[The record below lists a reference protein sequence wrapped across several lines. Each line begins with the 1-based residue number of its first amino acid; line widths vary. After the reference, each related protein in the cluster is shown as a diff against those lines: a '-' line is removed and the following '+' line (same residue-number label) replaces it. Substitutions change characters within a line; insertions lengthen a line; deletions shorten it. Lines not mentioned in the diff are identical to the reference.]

1 MWKWKKK
8 RKVTEA
14 SEATASSKEE
24 TIDAVTEEPP
34 SSEGEE
40 KVSAIAEE
48 APSTEEEKPVSATE
62 EKVLPAKEDKTVG
75 AIIEE
80 APLEKK
86 EEEVGGKTE
95 NAPVIEEVPPSGV
108 FIFGNRIESRFKKF
122 LTAMFSIFLLPPVIV
137 FGLSVI
143 TIVVLIAF
151 PLISI
156 VLPITLLSL
165 GILFILLPVVLPLL
179 TIVALITGKGRVQFG
194 LENKKFAIKVL
205 GITIP
210 PYAGR

>member
-1 MWKWKKK
+1 MWKRKKK
-8 RKVTEA
+8 QKVA
-14 SEATASSKEE
+14 EE
-24 TIDAVTEEPP
+24 TVDTVTEESP
-34 SSEGEE
+34 SPEGEQAVSVETE
-40 KVSAIAEE
+40 KASFPKEEETVSAAAEE
-48 APSTEEEKPVSATE
+48 APSTEEEQAGSA
-62 EKVLPAKEDKTVG
+62 A
-75 AIIEE
+75 AEE

-86 EEEVGGKTE
+86 EEKVGVGTGEALPVEV
-95 NAPVIEEVPPSGV
+95 EEVLSSGV

-122 LTAMFSIFLLPPVIV
+122 LTVIFSIFLLPPVIV

-165 GILFILLPVVLPLL
+165 CILFILLPVVLPLL
-179 TIVALITGKGRVQFG
+179 TIVALITGKGKVQFG

>member
-1 MWKWKKK
+1 
-8 RKVTEA
+8 
-14 SEATASSKEE
+14 
-24 TIDAVTEEPP
+24 
-34 SSEGEE
+34 
-40 KVSAIAEE
+40 
-48 APSTEEEKPVSATE
+48 
-62 EKVLPAKEDKTVG
+62 
-75 AIIEE
+75 
-80 APLEKK
+80 
-86 EEEVGGKTE
+86 
-95 NAPVIEEVPPSGV
+95 
-108 FIFGNRIESRFKKF
+108 
-122 LTAMFSIFLLPPVIV
+122 V

-165 GILFILLPVVLPLL
+165 CILFILLPVVLPLL
-179 TIVALITGKGRVQFG
+179 TIVALITGKGKVQFG

>member
-1 MWKWKKK
+1 MWKRKKK
-8 RKVTEA
+8 QKVAEA
-14 SEATASSKEE
+14 AEE
-24 TIDAVTEEPP
+24 TVDAVTEESP
-34 SSEGEE
+34 SAEGEQAVSVKTE
-40 KVSAIAEE
+40 KASSAKEEEKISTAAEE
-48 APSTEEEKPVSATE
+48 APSTEEEKAVTA
-62 EKVLPAKEDKTVG
+62 A
-75 AIIEE
+75 AEE

-86 EEEVGGKTE
+86 EEKVGVETEKTL
-95 NAPVIEEVPPSGV
+95 AVEEVSSSGV
-108 FIFGNRIESRFKKF
+108 FIFGNRVESGFKKF
-122 LTAMFSIFLLPPVIV
+122 LTVIFSIFLLPPVIV

-165 GILFILLPVVLPLL
+165 CILFILLPVVLPLL
-179 TIVALITGKGRVQFG
+179 TIVALITGKGKVQFG

>member
-1 MWKWKKK
+1 MWKRKKK
-8 RKVTEA
+8 LKESETVEEA
-14 SEATASSKEE
+14 V
-24 TIDAVTEEPP
+24 DAVTEKSA
-34 SSEGEE
+34 SSEGEQAVSVETEKISSAKEEE
-40 KVSAIAEE
+40 KVSTAAEE
-48 APSTEEEKPVSATE
+48 APSTEEEKAVTATAE
-62 EKVLPAKEDKTVG
+62 ET
-75 AIIEE
+75 
-80 APLEKK
+80 PLEKK
-86 EEEVGGKTE
+86 EEKVGVGTGE
-95 NAPVIEEVPPSGV
+95 EAPVEAEKVLSSGV
-108 FIFGNRIESRFKKF
+108 FIFGNRVESGFKKF
-122 LTAMFSIFLLPPVIV
+122 LTVIFSIFLLPPVIV

-165 GILFILLPVVLPLL
+165 CILFILLPVVLPLL
-179 TIVALITGKGRVQFG
+179 TIVALITGKGKVQFG

>member
-1 MWKWKKK
+1 MWKRKKK
-8 RKVTEA
+8 QKVAEA
-14 SEATASSKEE
+14 AEE
-24 TIDAVTEEPP
+24 TVDAVTEESP
-34 SSEGEE
+34 SSEGEQAVSVKTEKASSAKEEE
-40 KVSAIAEE
+40 KVSTAAEE
-48 APSTEEEKPVSATE
+48 APSTEEEKAVTAT
-62 EKVLPAKEDKTVG
+62 A
-75 AIIEE
+75 EE

-86 EEEVGGKTE
+86 EEKVGVETEKTL
-95 NAPVIEEVPPSGV
+95 AVEEVSSSGV
-108 FIFGNRIESRFKKF
+108 FIFGNRVESGFKKF
-122 LTAMFSIFLLPPVIV
+122 LTVIFSIFLLPPVIV

-165 GILFILLPVVLPLL
+165 CILFILLPVVLPLL
-179 TIVALITGKGRVQFG
+179 TIVALITGKGKVQFG

>member
-1 MWKWKKK
+1 MWKRKKK
-8 RKVTEA
+8 QKVAEA
-14 SEATASSKEE
+14 AEE
-24 TIDAVTEEPP
+24 TVDAVTEESP
-34 SSEGEE
+34 SSEGEQAVSVKTE
-40 KVSAIAEE
+40 KASSAKEEEKISTAAEE
-48 APSTEEEKPVSATE
+48 APSTEEEKAVTAT
-62 EKVLPAKEDKTVG
+62 A
-75 AIIEE
+75 EE

-86 EEEVGGKTE
+86 EEKVGVEAEKTI
-95 NAPVIEEVPPSGV
+95 AVEEVSSSGV
-108 FIFGNRIESRFKKF
+108 FIFGNRVESGFKKF
-122 LTAMFSIFLLPPVIV
+122 LTVIFSIFLLPPVIV

-165 GILFILLPVVLPLL
+165 CILFILLPVVLPLL
-179 TIVALITGKGRVQFG
+179 TIVALITGKGKVQFG

>member
-1 MWKWKKK
+1 MWKRKKK
-8 RKVTEA
+8 QKVAEA
-14 SEATASSKEE
+14 AEE
-24 TIDAVTEEPP
+24 TVDAVTEESP
-34 SSEGEE
+34 SAEGEQAVSVKTE
-40 KVSAIAEE
+40 KASSAKEEEKISTAAEE
-48 APSTEEEKPVSATE
+48 APSTEEEKAVTAT
-62 EKVLPAKEDKTVG
+62 A
-75 AIIEE
+75 EE

-86 EEEVGGKTE
+86 EEKVGVETEKTI
-95 NAPVIEEVPPSGV
+95 AVEEVSSSGV
-108 FIFGNRIESRFKKF
+108 FIFGNRVESGFKKF
-122 LTAMFSIFLLPPVIV
+122 LTVIFSIFLLPPVIV

-165 GILFILLPVVLPLL
+165 CILFILLPVVLPLL
-179 TIVALITGKGRVQFG
+179 TIVALITGKGKVQFG

>member
-1 MWKWKKK
+1 MA
-8 RKVTEA
+8 EA
-14 SEATASSKEE
+14 AEE
-24 TIDAVTEEPP
+24 TVDAVTEESP
-34 SSEGEE
+34 SSEGEQAVSVKTEKASSAKEEE
-40 KVSAIAEE
+40 KVSTAAEE
-48 APSTEEEKPVSATE
+48 APSTEEEKAVTAT
-62 EKVLPAKEDKTVG
+62 A
-75 AIIEE
+75 EE

-86 EEEVGGKTE
+86 EEKVGVETEKTL
-95 NAPVIEEVPPSGV
+95 AVEEVSSSGV
-108 FIFGNRIESRFKKF
+108 FIFGNRVESGFKKF
-122 LTAMFSIFLLPPVIV
+122 LTVIFSIFLLPPVIV

-165 GILFILLPVVLPLL
+165 CILFILLPVVLPLL
-179 TIVALITGKGRVQFG
+179 TIVALITGKGKVQFG

>member
-1 MWKWKKK
+1 MWKRKKK
-8 RKVTEA
+8 QKEA
-14 SEATASSKEE
+14 EVVEE
-24 TIDAVTEEPP
+24 TVDAVTEESS
-34 SSEGEE
+34 SSEGEQAVRVETE
-40 KVSAIAEE
+40 KASSA
-48 APSTEEEKPVSATE
+48 EEEKVGATAEEVPSIEEQKAVSAT
-62 EKVLPAKEDKTVG
+62 AKK
-75 AIIEE
+75 
-80 APLEKK
+80 APPEKK
-86 EEEVGGKTE
+86 EEKVEVEDKTG
-95 NAPVIEEVPPSGV
+95 NTFAVEEVSSSGV
-108 FIFGNRIESRFKKF
+108 FIFGSRVESRFKKF
-122 LTAMFSIFLLPPVIV
+122 MTALFSIFLLPPVIV

-165 GILFILLPVVLPLL
+165 CILFILLPVVLPLL
-179 TIVALITGKGRVQFG
+179 TIVALITGKGKVQFG

>member
-1 MWKWKKK
+1 MWKRKKK
-8 RKVTEA
+8 QKIAKA
-14 SEATASSKEE
+14 SEETPSSKEE
-24 TIDAVTEEPP
+24 AVDAVTEESP

-40 KVSAIAEE
+40 TVSAVAEE
-48 APSTEEEKPVSATE
+48 APSTEEEKAVSTTE
-62 EKVLPAKEDKTVG
+62 EEVLPAKEDEKVG
-75 AIIEE
+75 VGTGEALPVEE
-80 APLEKK
+80 APS
-86 EEEVGGKTE
+86 
-95 NAPVIEEVPPSGV
+95 SGV
-108 FIFGNRIESRFKKF
+108 FIFGSRIESRFKKF
-122 LTAMFSIFLLPPVIV
+122 LTVLFSIFLLPPVIV

-165 GILFILLPVVLPLL
+165 CILFILLPVVLPLF
-179 TIVALITGKGRVQFG
+179 TIIALITGRGKVQFG

>member
-1 MWKWKKK
+1 
-8 RKVTEA
+8 E
-14 SEATASSKEE
+14 SLSL
-24 TIDAVTEEPP
+24 
-34 SSEGEE
+34 EG
-40 KVSAIAEE
+40 KQAFSVAAEE
-48 APSTEEEKPVSATE
+48 APSTKEEERVSAAAEEASSTEEEKTVSA
-62 EKVLPAKEDKTVG
+62 VA
-75 AIIEE
+75 EE
-80 APLEKK
+80 ASLEKK
-86 EEEVGGKTE
+86 EEKASVGTKE
-95 NAPVIEEVPPSGV
+95 ALSVEEVSSSGV
-108 FIFGNRIESRFKKF
+108 FIFGQKVESRFKKF
-122 LTAMFSIFLLPPVIV
+122 LTAIFSIFLLPPVIV

-165 GILFILLPVVLPLL
+165 CILFILLPVVLPLL
-179 TIVALITGKGRVQFG
+179 TIVALITGKGKVQFG